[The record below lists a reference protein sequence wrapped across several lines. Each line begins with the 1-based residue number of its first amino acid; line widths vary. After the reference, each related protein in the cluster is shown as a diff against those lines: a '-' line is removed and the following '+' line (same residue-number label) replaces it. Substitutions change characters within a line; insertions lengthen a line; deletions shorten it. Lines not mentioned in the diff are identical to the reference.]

1 MDASEVLGDGK
12 AVGANEDL
20 DVGENVKEDIGN
32 GEAGKDVNEDI
43 GDGEAAK
50 DGTES
55 EDDLGDELAIDVDG
69 AFEVAV
75 KENIYV
81 FNYPK
86 CSIL

>member
-12 AVGANEDL
+12 AVEANEDL

-55 EDDLGDELAIDVDG
+55 
-69 AFEVAV
+69 
-75 KENIYV
+75 
-81 FNYPK
+81 
-86 CSIL
+86 